1 MLTALQLKLLGG
13 AVLLLAMAGIA
24 LSIYNKGKA
33 AGYVEGQRAQL
44 EIDRKQF
51 EQDRAQFLEQ
61 LRKYE
66 EKDEAAKAQ
75 IVQRDAEI
83 GSLRRKRAAIRE
95 NISSIPAARL
105 ATSIQEELGT
115 NSTGTLADND
125 LRRILEEISSN
136 HNLEAQVAA
145 LEAKSAEQ
153 DKRIDAI
160 EHQRDAAIASYNK
173 LVPLYAK
180 AYQAAQKKH
189 SLFVKIITLG
199 LVRDRKIDLPSPVE
213 IEREI
218 K

>member
-13 AVLLLAMAGIA
+13 AVLLLALAGIA

-75 IVQRDAEI
+75 IVQRDIEIAELRQRRTANRVVI
-83 GSLRRKRAAIRE
+83 DRLPDAAIVGDIQQRLGSPPSSTLSDAQLRRLDE
-95 NISSIPAARL
+95 V
-105 ATSIQEELGT
+105 
-115 NSTGTLADND
+115 LADYQ
-125 LRRILEEISSN
+125 
-136 HNLEAQVAA
+136 NLQQQVAA

-173 LVPLYAK
+173 LVPMYAK
-180 AYQAAQKKH
+180 AYNAAQGKRFF
-189 SLFVKIITLG
+189 LWRIPPFRWIVPQ
-199 LVRDRKIDLPSPVE
+199 RKLDLPDPVTL
-213 IEREI
+213 ERP
-218 K
+218 